1 MKESLRESWATRIGF
16 VLAAVGSAVGLGN
29 VWRFP
34 FQVGEA
40 GGSAFLFVYLV
51 FVLLIGIPAMLVEF
65 SIGRDT
71 KRNPVGAL
79 AKYGGGLWKYIG
91 GLFVFIAFVIL
102 SYYSVIAGWVI
113 RYFLDSFTGAYT
125 AEPSEYF
132 VSVSSGLDAALFHAV
147 FMLAAVVIVA
157 YGIRRGIEVAVK
169 VMVPAIVVLLVAL
182 AVYAFTL
189 EGASEAYAFYLSP
202 DFGEIAA
209 NWQSVLPA
217 AAGQAFFT
225 LSLGMGIMITY
236 SSYIEEDRNL
246 GEDTGIIVAFD
257 TGIAFIVGLVV
268 FPILLTVGVLPE
280 EPGPGAIF
288 ITLAQTFGEIPLGTL
303 IGVVFF
309 GVFALAALS
318 SAISILEVVVSYAV
332 DERGIGRRKAAF
344 GIGGAT
350 FVLGLPVAFESTF
363 IDLYDQLAAEV
374 LLVLGSLLLV
384 VLVGWFAADRALEE
398 LSKGTDGI
406 GMLGT
411 FWIWLVRVPV
421 VIVLVVSLY
430 LGVVG
435 YADFL
440 TGEFAEF
447 VFG

>member
-1 MKESLRESWATRIGF
+1 MSLEKIRESWATRVGF

-34 FQVGEA
+34 FQVGET
-40 GGSAFLFVYLV
+40 GGAAFLVVYLF

-71 KRNPVGAL
+71 RLNPVGAL
-79 AKYGGGLWKYIG
+79 AEYGGGAWKYIG

-102 SYYSVIAGWVI
+102 SYYSVIAGWVV
-113 RYFLDSFTGAYT
+113 RYFLDSFTGAYSDT
-125 AEPSEYF
+125 PGEYF
-132 VSVSSGLDAALFHAV
+132 VEISTGLDAVLFHAV
-147 FMLAAVVIVA
+147 FMAAAIAIVA
-157 YGIRRGIEVAVK
+157 YGIRQGIEVAVK
-169 VMVPAIVVLLVAL
+169 VMVPSIVVLLVAL

-189 EGASEAYAFYLSP
+189 EGAAEAYAFYLSP

-209 NWQSVLPA
+209 DWQSVLPA

-236 SSYIEEDRNL
+236 SSYLEEDRNL

-268 FPILLTVGVLPE
+268 FPILFTVGILPD

-288 ITLAQTFGEIPLGTL
+288 VTLAQTFGEIPLGAVVG
-303 IGVVFF
+303 IVFF

-332 DERGIGRRKAAF
+332 DELGAERKRAAF
-344 GIGGAT
+344 GIGGAA
-350 FVLGLPVAFESTF
+350 FLIGLPVAFDSAY

-384 VLVGWFAADRALEE
+384 VLVGWFAAERALKE
-398 LSKGTDGI
+398 LEKGTSG
-406 GMLGT
+406 LGT
-411 FWIWLVRVPV
+411 LGTVWIWLVRVPV
-421 VIVLVVSLY
+421 AIVLVVSLY
-430 LGVVG
+430 LGVVE
-435 YADFL
+435 YADL
-440 TGEFAEF
+440 LREFI
-447 VFG
+447 